1 MRVLGTEI
9 SSSTKV
15 NAKCQITERK
25 FMEFFT
31 AICTFGNLYSLNDFS
46 IFPSTFVAF
55 LMGMCEFVMW

>member
-46 IFPSTFVAF
+46 IFPSTF
-55 LMGMCEFVMW
+55 